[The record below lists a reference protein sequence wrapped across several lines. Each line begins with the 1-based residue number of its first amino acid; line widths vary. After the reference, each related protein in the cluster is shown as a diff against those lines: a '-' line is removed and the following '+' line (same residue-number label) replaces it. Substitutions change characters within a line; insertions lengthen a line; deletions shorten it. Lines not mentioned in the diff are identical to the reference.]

1 MNNMNGITVT
11 EMLLTLQSDKMEKN
25 LEIYSQKKIMNAG
38 NKPGH
43 VFQQH
48 VLIRY
53 NRVNKNFT
61 NTVLETT

>member
-1 MNNMNGITVT
+1 
-11 EMLLTLQSDKMEKN
+11 
-25 LEIYSQKKIMNAG
+25 MNAG